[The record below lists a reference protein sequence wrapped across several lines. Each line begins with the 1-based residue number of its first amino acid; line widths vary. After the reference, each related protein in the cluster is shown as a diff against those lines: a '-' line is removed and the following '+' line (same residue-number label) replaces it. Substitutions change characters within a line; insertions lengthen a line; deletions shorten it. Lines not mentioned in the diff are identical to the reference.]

1 MYASTPQA
9 QESQQT
15 PQPSLSSLERWN
27 LVCLVLAFSCVVS
40 TLTLVVGTG
49 AVVVKSIGGSNA
61 LAPFALG

>member
-1 MYASTPQA
+1 METPQEP
-9 QESQQT
+9 QLT
-15 PQPSLSSLERWN
+15 PQKMSLSSLERWN
-27 LVCLVLAFSCVVS
+27 VSCLILAFSCVVA

>member
-1 MYASTPQA
+1 MDAPQ
-9 QESQQT
+9 EKPQQP

-27 LVCLVLAFSCVVS
+27 VACLILAFSCVVA
-40 TLTLVVGTG
+40 TLTMVVGTG